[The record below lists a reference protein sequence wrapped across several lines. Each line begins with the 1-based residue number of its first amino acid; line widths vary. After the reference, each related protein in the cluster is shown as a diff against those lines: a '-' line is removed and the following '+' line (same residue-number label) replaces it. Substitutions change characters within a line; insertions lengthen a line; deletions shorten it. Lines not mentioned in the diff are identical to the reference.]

1 MTVNPDDQGALLCL
15 GVSRFHLGLYE
26 GASQAFEAV
35 IELNPDS
42 PRARYGLGLA
52 KIYLDDNDGALA
64 EYLALKPLDP
74 ELARDLYLRIPVEN

>member
-1 MTVNPDDQGALLCL
+1 MPEGRIREFRIGNPRAHGLRESFDTDDR
-15 GVSRFHLGLYE
+15 V
-26 GASQAFEAV
+26 AV
-35 IELNPDS
+35 IEINPDS

-52 KIYLDDNDGALA
+52 KLYLDDNAGALA